1 MRIYKGFFAA
11 LMGLALVACGGGGK
25 ESASTPP
32 GTTPT
37 AAKVEV
43 LASATS
49 AGTGGGDEV
58 TITAFVKDASNN
70 ALTDTAVAFSTDTGT
85 LTNITSTTGTSGVAT
100 ATFSAGNDHS
110 NRTATITV
118 TSGGKTGTVSIPIQ
132 GTKLSFAGATTVPL
146 SSSTT
151 LSFTATDSKGNPI
164 SGAALAVTSSLN
176 NGLSASSVTTDS
188 NGLAS
193 ITYTANTAGSD
204 ILTVAGLGDSQ
215 SKTITVSGEDF
226 GFVSPAATT
235 SINVGQTQTLKVRYR
250 KNGAA
255 QANQTVNFAATIGAL
270 SAASA
275 VTDGNGEA
283 TVTISSSFAGNST
296 VSASLAGVS
305 AQATLPLVFVAT
317 TPAKIVLQV
326 SPTALAPNLSGST
339 SNLADVVA
347 TVRDANGNPV
357 PKVVVNFSQVA
368 DPSGGVL
375 QQASAETDPNGQA
388 KVKYQSGANSTASDG
403 VVLKGTVA
411 SNTSV
416 STTATLTVNQTAVFI
431 TLGTGN
437 TITNFDQ
444 DTYEKTW
451 TATVTD
457 ANGVRVT
464 GVPLTIKVLPTYYRK
479 GRLGWNGK
487 IWTYAGPTLDC
498 ANEDANTNGTL
509 DAGEDTNQ
517 DGSLTPGNVVNLQA
531 STIPTDSNGSATIT
545 LRYAESVASWIKV
558 RLTATAV
565 VSGTESRTSRDFWL
579 DVLSSDYTSETIA
592 PAGVNSPFGTDAS
605 TCTNAN

>member
-1 MRIYKGFFAA
+1 
-11 LMGLALVACGGGGK
+11 
-25 ESASTPP
+25 
-32 GTTPT
+32 
-37 AAKVEV
+37 
-43 LASATS
+43 
-49 AGTGGGDEV
+49 V
-58 TITAFVKDASNN
+58 T
-70 ALTDTAVAFSTDTGT
+70 
-85 LTNITSTTGTSGVAT
+85 
-100 ATFSAGNDHS
+100 
-110 NRTATITV
+110 
-118 TSGGKTGTVSIPIQ
+118 
-132 GTKLSFAGATTVPL
+132 
-146 SSSTT
+146 
-151 LSFTATDSKGNPI
+151 
-164 SGAALAVTSSLN
+164 
-176 NGLSASSVTTDS
+176 
-188 NGLAS
+188 
-193 ITYTANTAGSD
+193 
-204 ILTVAGLGDSQ
+204 GLGDSQ

-226 GFVSPAATT
+226 GFVSPAAAT

-250 KNGAA
+250 KNGVA
-255 QANQTVNFAATIGAL
+255 QANQTVTFAATIGAL
-270 SAASA
+270 SAPSA

-283 TVTISSSFAGNST
+283 TVTITSPFAGSST

-326 SPTALAPNLSGST
+326 SPTALAPNLSGSA

-368 DPSGGVL
+368 DPSGGML

-487 IWTYAGPTLDC
+487 IWTYAGATLDC
-498 ANEDANTNGTL
+498 ANEDANSNGVLDLVPTN
-509 DAGEDTNQ
+509 EDING
-517 DGSLTPGNVVNLQA
+517 DGALTPGNVVNLQA